1 MNILIKNIRWLGH
14 EGFLINEKPITYI
27 NPYKLGFPDIGD
39 LVLIT
44 NDQDNHCSPDDIK
57 WIRKGSTIIIGP
69 SECAAKFQGDVRS
82 VKPGDTIS
90 AKGASIAILPAFKK
104 GKDNK
109 KEYQGVGFNITFSN
123 GLRVYHTGDTALIPE
138 MQSGMTDILLIPIR
152 EDLISLT
159 SEAAE
164 IVNKI
169 KPKIAIPM
177 NWDGKKE
184 SISEVE
190 GFVSLCNVNVEILK
204 PKP

>member
-1 MNILIKNIRWLGH
+1 
-14 EGFLINEKPITYI
+14 
-27 NPYKLGFPDIGD
+27 
-39 LVLIT
+39 
-44 NDQDNHCSPDDIK
+44 
-57 WIRKGSTIIIGP
+57 
-69 SECAAKFQGDVRS
+69 
-82 VKPGDTIS
+82 
-90 AKGASIAILPAFKK
+90 
-104 GKDNK
+104 
-109 KEYQGVGFNITFSN
+109 
-123 GLRVYHTGDTALIPE
+123 